1 MSSTSGE
8 QQVFLCALEDVPDN
22 DAIEIKSTDTA
33 TTDVVIIR
41 RGEQA
46 WAYQNLCPH
55 FSVPLN
61 YEPNTF
67 WTYDGTMI
75 MCAHHS
81 AMFRFEDGRCVD
93 GPCKGAALRPVPIRI
108 EDGKI
113 YGEVPHRASA
123 IIPLKR

>member
-67 WTYDGTMI
+67 
-75 MCAHHS
+75 
-81 AMFRFEDGRCVD
+81 
-93 GPCKGAALRPVPIRI
+93 GPTTAR
-108 EDGKI
+108 
-113 YGEVPHRASA
+113 
-123 IIPLKR
+123 